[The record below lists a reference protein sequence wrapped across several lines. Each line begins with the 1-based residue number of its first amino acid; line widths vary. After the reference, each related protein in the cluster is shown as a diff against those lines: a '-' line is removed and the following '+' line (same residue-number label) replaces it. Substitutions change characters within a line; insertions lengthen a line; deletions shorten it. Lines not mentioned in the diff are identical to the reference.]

1 MSVATKSLVIAVAV
15 ACSTG
20 LRAAESFEESGR
32 AAHQALTHLCDDFGG
47 RLTGTPANEGAM
59 ESLAGQ
65 LRGLGLRPMEDPFTM
80 QGWERGADEV
90 WLTQP
95 VSRQLRIAALGYTQP
110 CGPFEADLVDI
121 GDGTEARYPA
131 GARGKVGVLDPSC
144 YLSARNIARIATAH
158 GLRGILYTDREGG
171 GELLARTGSF
181 IGEPLPLPIISIT
194 QEEGRRFQRLLAR
207 GQPARVRILVR
218 SHCRTFRTRNLR
230 VVIPGRSPELII
242 VGAHFD
248 SWDLGEGAIDNGLGV
263 SQLFALARALRGRD
277 LGRTIELIWFN
288 GEEQG
293 LLGSRFEA
301 EHLGDAPVV
310 AMVNLDMVGAPVGVN
325 ALGDQTLLPSLQRW
339 NASRGVR
346 KLPLGVQDIN
356 WFGSD
361 QTPFQIAGVRAI
373 TLNGPIPRDSVRYYH
388 DYADTIDKVPEEIV
402 VKSAATIGDL
412 VLFLAADPTI
422 AAWRRPAHETEAL
435 FTVFGLQ
442 RRMQGVGYWPFA
454 AGAR

>member
-1 MSVATKSLVIAVAV
+1 MFSKSLLVAAAL
-15 ACSTG
+15 ACSAG
-20 LRAAESFEESGR
+20 LKAAGSFEESGR
-32 AAHQALTHLCDDFGG
+32 AAHEMLTHLCDDFGG
-47 RLTGTPANEGAM
+47 RLTGTAANERAM

-65 LRGLGLRPMEDPFTM
+65 LRELGLQPVSDPFTM
-80 QGWERGADEV
+80 RGWERGADEV
-90 WLTQP
+90 RLTQP
-95 VSRQLRIAALGYTQP
+95 VPRELRIAALGYTEP

-131 GARGKVGVLDPSC
+131 TARGKVGVLDPSC
-144 YLSARNIARIATAH
+144 YLSARNVAKIAKAH
-158 GLRGILYTDREGG
+158 GLLGVLYTDREGG

-181 IGEPLPLPIISIT
+181 VGEALPLPVISIT

-207 GQPARVRILVR
+207 GRPARVRIQIR
-218 SHCRTFRTRNLR
+218 SHCRTFQARNLK
-230 VVIPGRSPELII
+230 VVLPGRSRELII

-310 AMVNLDMVGAPVGVN
+310 AMVNLDMVGVPVGVN
-325 ALGDQTLLPSLQRW
+325 ALGDQTMVPSLQRW
-339 NASRGVR
+339 NASRGAR
-346 KLPLGVQDIN
+346 KLPLGVQNIN

-402 VKSAATIGDL
+402 VNSAATIGDL

-422 AAWRRPAHETEAL
+422 AAWRRPARETEAL

-442 RRMQGVGYWPFA
+442 RRMQGVGYWPFNE
-454 AGAR
+454 GAK

>member
-1 MSVATKSLVIAVAV
+1 
-15 ACSTG
+15 
-20 LRAAESFEESGR
+20 
-32 AAHQALTHLCDDFGG
+32 
-47 RLTGTPANEGAM
+47 
-59 ESLAGQ
+59 
-65 LRGLGLRPMEDPFTM
+65 
-80 QGWERGADEV
+80 
-90 WLTQP
+90 
-95 VSRQLRIAALGYTQP
+95 
-110 CGPFEADLVDI
+110 
-121 GDGTEARYPA
+121 
-131 GARGKVGVLDPSC
+131 
-144 YLSARNIARIATAH
+144 
-158 GLRGILYTDREGG
+158 
-171 GELLARTGSF
+171 LLARTGSF